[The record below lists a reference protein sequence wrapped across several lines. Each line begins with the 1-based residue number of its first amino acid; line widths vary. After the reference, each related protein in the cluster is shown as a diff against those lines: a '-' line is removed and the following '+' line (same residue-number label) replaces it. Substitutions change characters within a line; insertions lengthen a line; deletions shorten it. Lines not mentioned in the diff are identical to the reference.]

1 METSRDDF
9 VIALR
14 SAFLKKGTQQ
24 RFSLLS
30 LISFSIILLILGSFN
45 FKTINYVKVAIK
57 EIVYRTSFIV
67 SGPENFLKNNYL
79 IVSNHLKLYQE
90 NKKNIT
96 ELNYLRGKDLSQ
108 KINKLEN
115 IKYKKLIDDYFIG
128 ENETVAKVLID
139 KQSPF
144 LRSIIINK
152 GSKNNIKLGMVVLDE
167 GYLIGKIVEV
177 NFFTSRILLISDIN
191 SKIPVS
197 LQPGDIQAIMSGKDK
212 QEGVLQYVRGKNLPE
227 INEEI
232 QVLTSGAG
240 GLFKN
245 GIPIGTIAIDDEIL
259 ANNKEDKIVDF
270 HRDFSQLKYVKV
282 VSFSREKNILDLSS
296 KDDAKILNEEIKEAN
311 QRQETLRILLEQKKI
326 ADEIRIKIQK
336 ENDSLRIDRIRLKK
350 ESNFFKNENVRLK
363 NEVLV
368 DKITNNKNLVQ
379 DEEIKFLKMNLYYG
393 HKCRKNFLN
402 NGYKV
407 NTVKYRKCVLNK
419 GIKRINE

>member
-30 LISFSIILLILGSFN
+30 LIFFSIILLILGSFN
-45 FKTINYVKVAIK
+45 FKAIDYVKIGIK
-57 EIVYRTSFIV
+57 EIVYRSSFIV

-79 IVSNHLKLYQE
+79 IVSNHLKLYEE

-108 KINKLEN
+108 KINILEN

-144 LRSIIINK
+144 LRSIILNK

-167 GYLIGKIVEV
+167 GYLVGKIVEV
-177 NFFTSRILLISDIN
+177 NFFTSRVLLISDIN

-212 QEGVLQYVRGKNLPE
+212 QEGVLQYVRNKNLLE
-227 INEEI
+227 IDEEI

-240 GLFKN
+240 GLFKS
-245 GIPIGTIAIDDEIL
+245 GIPIGEIDVDEGVEID
-259 ANNKEDKIVDF
+259 EDKVVNF

-282 VSFSREKNILDLSS
+282 VSFSKEKNILDLSS
-296 KDDAKILNEEIKEAN
+296 KNNSETLNEEIKETN
-311 QRQETLRILLEQKKI
+311 QQQETLRILIEQKKI
-326 ADEIRIKIQK
+326 ADEIRVKIQK
-336 ENDSLRIDRIRLKK
+336 ENNFLRNERIRLKK
-350 ESNFFKNENVRLK
+350 ESDFLRNESDRLK
-363 NEVLV
+363 NEILITKKNNQKN
-368 DKITNNKNLVQ
+368 KIQ
-379 DEEIKFLKMNLYYG
+379 DEEIEFLKKNLLYG
-393 HKCRKNFLN
+393 HRCRKNLIN
-402 NGYKV
+402 NLYKV
-407 NTVKYRKCVLNK
+407 GTPEYRKCVLKK
-419 GIKRINE
+419 GLKK

>member
-30 LISFSIILLILGSFN
+30 LIFFSIILLILGSFN
-45 FKTINYVKVAIK
+45 FKAIDYTKVVIK
-57 EIVYRTSFIV
+57 EIVYRSSFIV

-79 IVSNHLKLYQE
+79 IVSNHLKLYEE

-108 KINKLEN
+108 KINILEN

-144 LRSIIINK
+144 LRSIILNK

-167 GYLIGKIVEV
+167 GYLVGKIVEV
-177 NFFTSRILLISDIN
+177 NFFTSRVLLISDIN

-212 QEGVLQYVRGKNLPE
+212 QEGVLQYVRNKNLLE
-227 INEEI
+227 IDEEI

-240 GLFKN
+240 GLFKS
-245 GIPIGTIAIDDEIL
+245 GIPIGEIDVDEGLEID
-259 ANNKEDKIVDF
+259 EDKVVNF

-282 VSFSREKNILDLSS
+282 VSFSKEKNILDLSS
-296 KDDAKILNEEIKEAN
+296 KNNSETLNEEIKETN
-311 QRQETLRILLEQKKI
+311 QQQETLRILIEQKKI
-326 ADEIRIKIQK
+326 ADEIRVKIQK
-336 ENDSLRIDRIRLKK
+336 ENNFLRNERIRLKK
-350 ESNFFKNENVRLK
+350 ESDFLRNESDRLK
-363 NEVLV
+363 NEILITKKNNQKN
-368 DKITNNKNLVQ
+368 KIQ
-379 DEEIKFLKMNLYYG
+379 DEEIEFLKKNLLYG
-393 HKCRKNFLN
+393 HRCRKNLIN
-402 NGYKV
+402 NLYKV
-407 NTVKYRKCVLNK
+407 GTPEYRKCVLKK
-419 GIKRINE
+419 GLKK

>member
-1 METSRDDF
+1 MEPSRDDF
-9 VIALR
+9 IIALR

-30 LISFSIILLILGSFN
+30 LIFFSIILLILSSFN
-45 FKTINYVKVAIK
+45 FKAIDYTKVVIK
-57 EIVYRTSFIV
+57 EIVYRSSFIV

-79 IVSNHLKLYQE
+79 IVSNHLKLYEE

-108 KINKLEN
+108 KINILEN

-144 LRSIIINK
+144 LRSIILNK

-167 GYLIGKIVEV
+167 GYLVGKIVEV
-177 NFFTSRILLISDIN
+177 NFFTSRVLLISDIN

-212 QEGVLQYVRGKNLPE
+212 QEGVLQYVRNKNLLE
-227 INEEI
+227 IDEEI

-240 GLFKN
+240 GLFKS
-245 GIPIGTIAIDDEIL
+245 GIPIGEIDVDEGLEID
-259 ANNKEDKIVDF
+259 EDKVVNF

-282 VSFSREKNILDLSS
+282 VSFSKEKNILDLSS
-296 KDDAKILNEEIKEAN
+296 KNNSETLNEEIKETN
-311 QRQETLRILLEQKKI
+311 QQQETLRILIEQKKI
-326 ADEIRIKIQK
+326 ADEIRVKIQK
-336 ENDSLRIDRIRLKK
+336 ENNFLRNERIGLKK
-350 ESNFFKNENVRLK
+350 ESDFLRNESDRLK
-363 NEVLV
+363 NEILITKKNNQKN
-368 DKITNNKNLVQ
+368 KIQ
-379 DEEIKFLKMNLYYG
+379 DEEIEFLKKNLFYG
-393 HKCRKNFLN
+393 HKCRKNLI
-402 NGYKV
+402 NGLH
-407 NTVKYRKCVLNK
+407 TVGTPEYRKCVLKK
-419 GIKRINE
+419 GLKK